1 VGQKVHPRGFRL
13 GVSSDWQA
21 KWFSKKK
28 YSEWLEEDEK
38 IRTIIKGSYGHSGIS
53 EVFVERPDNEA
64 VTITIKTARP
74 GVVIGKKGSEIGS
87 LRERLER
94 ELNRRVLIN
103 VDEVKTPET
112 DAQLVA
118 ENIAGRIEKRASYKR
133 AMKRALSDALRRGAL
148 GVKIMVS
155 GRLAGA
161 EIARREWYLRGR
173 LPLQT
178 MRAKL
183 SYGTAVAQT
192 KYGTIGIKVWIYNGD
207 AKV

>member
-64 VTITIKTARP
+64 VTITIRTARP

-112 DAQLVA
+112 DAQLIA

>member
-1 VGQKVHPRGFRL
+1 MGQKVHPRGFRL

-64 VTITIKTARP
+64 VTITIRTARP

-112 DAQLVA
+112 DAQLIA

>member
-1 VGQKVHPRGFRL
+1 MGQKVHPRGFRL

-38 IRTIIKGSYGHSGIS
+38 IRTIIKKSYGHSGIS

-74 GVVIGKKGSEIGS
+74 GVVIGKKGSEIGG

-183 SYGTAVAQT
+183 SYGTAIAQT

>member
-64 VTITIKTARP
+64 VTITIRTARP

>member
-1 VGQKVHPRGFRL
+1 MGQKVHPRGFRL

-64 VTITIKTARP
+64 VTITIRTARP

>member
-1 VGQKVHPRGFRL
+1 MGQKVHPRGFRL